1 MDSCTETPA
10 PGVQDQGYK
19 AFTRIIAARS
29 ASQLVTR
36 YNIPSGSHEKKL
48 NRIQNQGNKK

>member
-1 MDSCTETPA
+1 MDVCIETPV
-10 PGVQDQGYK
+10 PGAQDQGYK

-36 YNIPSGSHEKKL
+36 YDRPNGSHEK
-48 NRIQNQGNKK
+48 N

>member
-1 MDSCTETPA
+1 MDSCIETPV

-19 AFTRIIAARS
+19 AFARMIAARS

-36 YNIPSGSHEKKL
+36 YDIPNVHMR
-48 NRIQNQGNKK
+48 RIAQNTQPGQQ